1 VALQAELHEV
11 EVAVKA
17 AMAESISLLEL
28 LDRAGVPY
36 NETLDGSVARIR
48 EHLNTALAHL

>member
-1 VALQAELHEV
+1 MALQAELHEV

-17 AMAESISLLEL
+17 AMAESIRLLAL

-36 NETLDGSVARIR
+36 NESLDSSVTRIR
-48 EHLNTALAHL
+48 EHLNTAIAHL